1 MGETMRTDLKRK
13 WIALRMR
20 MLAVGALAL
29 TVVLSGC
36 KKEAEVEAQVTVQAE
51 QPEHGELSEKIMADA
66 VLAPIAQ
73 AAIEP
78 KITAPV
84 KKFYVERGQ
93 RVKTGELLV
102 ELENSDLAAAA
113 QDNQGAYEAAQAAFA
128 TATKAQVPED
138 QLKAEADM
146 AQAKANLDLNQRIV
160 KSRKELFAEGAIP
173 GRDLD
178 TAQAELVQAQAAY
191 DAAAKHLE
199 SMRAVTH
206 EAALKAAQGDLTS
219 AEGKLKG
226 AQAQVSYSQIRS
238 PIDGFVTDRPLFA
251 GETAAAGAPL
261 ITVMETNT
269 LLAKTHIAQ
278 ALAQQL
284 KVGGDAEIHAP
295 GVDDAVPAKVSMIS
309 PALDPGSTTVEVWLK
324 IDNRSGKL
332 KVGTPVKVAA
342 TGRSVE
348 NAMKIPMSAV
358 LTGDDG
364 SKSVMVIGADSKA
377 VKKTVTLG
385 ITDGDDVEVLS
396 GLQGSEQVITT
407 GSYGIDPGTSVK
419 IGKTGDDDDGNSGTA
434 GKGGDDK

>member
-1 MGETMRTDLKRK
+1 MSETMRADLKRN
-13 WIALRMR
+13 WIASR
-20 MLAVGALAL
+20 MLAVSALAL
-29 TVVLSGC
+29 PLAWSGC
-36 KKEAEVEAQVTVQAE
+36 KREAAVQAQVTVEAE
-51 QPEHGELSEKIMADA
+51 QPERGEISEKIMADA

-78 KITAPV
+78 KISAPV
-84 KKFYVERGQ
+84 KRFYVERGQ
-93 RVKTGELLV
+93 RVKAGELLV
-102 ELENSDLAAAA
+102 ELENSDLTAAA
-113 QDNQGAYEAAQAAFA
+113 QDNRGAYDAAQAAYT

-138 QLKAEADM
+138 QLKAEADV
-146 AQAKANLDLNQRIV
+146 AQTKANLDLNQSIV
-160 KSRKELFAEGAIP
+160 NSRKQLFAEGAIP

-178 TAQAELVQAQAAY
+178 TAMAALVQAQAAF
-191 DAAAKHLE
+191 DAAEKHLE

-238 PIDGFVTDRPLFA
+238 PIDGYVTDRPLFA

-269 LLAKTHIAQ
+269 LLAKAHIAQ
-278 ALAQQL
+278 AQAQHL

-295 GVDDAVPAKVSMIS
+295 GVEDAVPAKVSMIS

-332 KVGTPVKVAA
+332 KVGTPVKVAIV
-342 TGRSVE
+342 GRSVE
-348 NAMKIPMSAV
+348 NAMKIPQSAV

-364 SKSVMVIGADSKA
+364 SKTVMIVGTDSTA
-377 VKKTVTLG
+377 VKKKVVLG
-385 ITDGDDVEVLS
+385 IAEDGDVQVLS
-396 GLQGSEQVITT
+396 GLQGSEQVITA
-407 GSYGIDPGTSVK
+407 GSYGIDLGTKVK
-419 IGKTGDDDDGNSGTA
+419 IGKAGDDDDDKSGTA

>member
-1 MGETMRTDLKRK
+1 MRTDLKRN
-13 WIALRMR
+13 WFALR

-29 TVVLSGC
+29 SLVLSSC
-36 KKEAEVEAQVTVQAE
+36 KKEAEVQAQVTVQAE
-51 QPEHGELSEKIMADA
+51 QPEHGEISEKIMADA

-93 RVKTGELLV
+93 RVKIGELLV
-102 ELENSDLAAAA
+102 ELENADLTAAA
-113 QDNQGAYEAAQAAFA
+113 QDSQGAYDAAQAAYA

-138 QLKAEADM
+138 QLKAEVDV
-146 AQAKANLDLNQRIV
+146 AQARANLDLNQSIV
-160 KSRKELFAEGAIP
+160 NSRKQLLSEGAIP

-178 TAQAELVQAQAAY
+178 TAMAALVQAQAVY

-199 SMRAVTH
+199 SMRVVTH

-226 AQAQVSYSQIRS
+226 AQAQVSYSEIRT
-238 PIDGFVTDRPLFA
+238 PIDGYVTDRPLFA

-269 LLAKTHIAQ
+269 LLAKAHIAQ
-278 ALAQQL
+278 ALAQRL

-295 GVDDAVPAKVSMIS
+295 GVDVAVPAKVTVIS

-324 IDNRSGKL
+324 IDNRIGKL
-332 KVGTPVKVAA
+332 KVGTPVKVAI

-348 NAMKIPMSAV
+348 NAMKIPQSAV

-364 SKSVMVIGADSKA
+364 GKSVMIVGPDSTA
-377 VKKTVTLG
+377 VKKKITLG
-385 ITDGDDVEVLS
+385 VTDGDDVQVLS
-396 GLQGSEQVITT
+396 GLQGSEQVITA
-407 GSYGIDPGTSVK
+407 GSYGIDPGTKVK
-419 IGKTGDDDDGNSGTA
+419 IGKAGDGDDDKSGATD
-434 GKGGDDK
+434 KGGDDK

>member
-1 MGETMRTDLKRK
+1 MKNLMKLIKSFDVRLP
-13 WIALRMR
+13 A
-20 MLAVGALAL
+20 A
-29 TVVLSGC
+29 VVLTATLVLLPGC
-36 KKEAEVEAQVTVQAE
+36 RKAAEPEALVTVQAE
-51 QPEHGELSEKIMADA
+51 QPERGSISEAITADA

-78 KITAPV
+78 KISAPV

-93 RVKTGELLV
+93 RVHAGELLAV
-102 ELENSDLAAAA
+102 LENADLTAAAL
-113 QDNQGAYEAAQAAFA
+113 DNQGSYEAAQASYA

-138 QLKAEADM
+138 QLKAESDL
-146 AQAKANLDLNQRIV
+146 AQAKANLGLNQSIE
-160 KSRKELFAEGAIP
+160 KSRKQLLAEGAIP

-178 TAQAELVQAQAAY
+178 TAEAALVQAQAAF

-206 EAALKAAQGDLTS
+206 EAALKQAQGGLTS

-226 AQAQVSYSQIRS
+226 AQAQLSYSEIHS

-251 GETAAAGAPL
+251 GETAAVGAPL

-269 LLAKTHIAQ
+269 LLAKAHIAQ
-278 ALAQQL
+278 AQAQQL
-284 KVGGDAEIHAP
+284 KVGSEAEIHAP
-295 GVDDAVPAKVSMIS
+295 GVDNAVPAKVSMIS
-309 PALDPGSTTVEVWLK
+309 PALDPGSTTVEVWLE
-324 IDNRSGKL
+324 IDNRNGKL
-332 KVGTPVKVAA
+332 KVGTPVKVAI

-348 NAMKIPMSAV
+348 SAMKIPQSAV

-364 SKSVMVIGADSKA
+364 SKSVMVIGADSTA
-377 VKKTVTLG
+377 VKKKVMLG
-385 ITDGDDVEVLS
+385 IGDGEDVQVLS

-407 GSYGIDPGTSVK
+407 GSYGIDVGTKVQ
-419 IGKTGDDDDGNSGTA
+419 IGKAGEDDDKGATA